1 MTRMIMAVCGER
13 YDAENGSCG
22 GWHVRRYAYLDEL
35 QEGARQKDEDYVLA
49 MVNRLGAS
57 FDNGVETSWRVGEKP
72 PANLDRFFDIY
83 LEVNNHLKPDAS
95 YRVDYH
101 RYNGCPS
108 GAVSDGMEIYRA
120 IKKYGINPTNKNL
133 KRQRRLDEE
142 AAEAEKKRVKFVP
155 GVTYWAENAD
165 QFGHL
170 IRSHITFDSNMSKK
184 VRRYD
189 NGNEYL
195 NFKRSIYKAE
205 NAELKNG

>member
-57 FDNGVETSWRVGEKP
+57 FDNGVETSWKVGEKP

-133 KRQRRLDEE
+133 KKQRRLDEE
-142 AAEAEKKRVKFVP
+142 AAEAEKERVKFVP
-155 GVTYWAENAD
+155 GVTYWAEKAD

-170 IRSHITFDSNMSKK
+170 IRSYITFDSHMSKK

-195 NFKRSIYKAE
+195 NFKGSIYKAE
-205 NAELKNG
+205 NAELENG